1 MRTVNEIMSKDCV
14 TVTLQDNIYEAALK
28 MKQHDIGIIP
38 VVEGD
43 KLLGLVTDRDLVLRG
58 FAEKREG
65 STKIEQVYS
74 QKVKTIS
81 SQTTVDEAAKIM
93 ANEQVRRLPI
103 VDNGKLVGIVALGD
117 LAVVDKFEN
126 EATDA
131 LSEISESDKTLTN
144 DVK

>member
-1 MRTVNEIMSKDCV
+1 VRTVNEIMSKDCV